1 MASWRHSITL
11 RLSLAFALLATLV
24 FAALGA
30 YLSRSADAHMAEL
43 DAHELF
49 GKLALARHVGSHEPT
64 PAALAARLGD
74 ALIGEHG
81 VLVAVDGEKG
91 PIFNWPDSPLAGQ
104 LAAAAGAAGET
115 PVRLTLAGRDYR
127 VVAGSV
133 QTAWGETARVVVG
146 RDIRHHTDFLDQLQH
161 DFWLALLAATLLT
174 VIVGILIARHG
185 MHPVRAIAQTAGRIS
200 AGQLAA
206 RIPEADV
213 PPELAELVAAFN
225 AMLGRLE
232 ESFQRLSDFSADL
245 AHELR
250 TPIHTLRMQTEVSLA
265 KPRSDDE
272 YRDLLASNLEEY
284 ERLSRMIADMLFLA
298 KAEHGLIVPQLETI
312 RLLDLGRQLF
322 DYYGILAD
330 SQQLVLDG
338 EELTVRG
345 DRLMLQRAIGNLL
358 LNAIQHTPAH
368 GRVAL
373 SVREHEEAALITVSN
388 SGPAIPETALRTIFE
403 RFIRADQSGEGSGLG
418 LAIARSIV
426 LAHGGN
432 IAASSTGQLTE
443 FLLTLPLTDP
453 WPGTG
458 ESNPTKA
465 PQ

>member
-1 MASWRHSITL
+1 MGSWRHSITL

-24 FAALGA
+24 FATLGA
-30 YLSRSADAHMAEL
+30 YLSRSADDHMAEL
-43 DAHELF
+43 DAHELL
-49 GKLALARHVGSHEPT
+49 GKLALARHVGGQEPT

-81 VLVAVDGEKG
+81 VLVAVDGQKG
-91 PIFNWPDSPLAGQ
+91 AIFNWPESPLAGQ
-104 LAAAAGAAGET
+104 LAAAAGAVGET
-115 PVRLTLAGRDYR
+115 PSRLTLAGRDYR
-127 VVAGSV
+127 VVAGSL

-146 RDIRHHTDFLDQLQH
+146 RDIRHHTDFLDQLQR
-161 DFWLALLAATLLT
+161 DFWLALLAAALLT
-174 VIVGILIARHG
+174 VVVGILIARRG
-185 MHPVRAIAQTAGRIS
+185 VHPVRAIALTAGRIS
-200 AGQLAA
+200 AGQLAK
-206 RIPEADV
+206 RIPEANV

-298 KAEHGLIVPQLETI
+298 KAEHGLIVPQREAI
-312 RLLDLGRQLF
+312 PLLDLGRQLF
-322 DYYGILAD
+322 DYYGILAE
-330 SQQLVLDG
+330 SQQLVLEG

-358 LNAIQHTPAH
+358 LNAIQHTTAQ

-373 SVREHEEAALITVSN
+373 SVEKRDGAAVITISN
-388 SGPAIPETALRTIFE
+388 TGPAIPDTALRTIFE

-426 LAHGGN
+426 VAHGGS
-432 IAASSTGQLTE
+432 IAASSSGQRTE
-443 FLLTLPLTDP
+443 FAVILPLAGP
-453 WPGTG
+453 P
-458 ESNPTKA
+458 A
-465 PQ
+465 

>member
-1 MASWRHSITL
+1 MGGWHHSITL

-24 FAALGA
+24 FATLGA
-30 YLSRSADAHMAEL
+30 YLSRAADAHMAEL
-43 DAHELF
+43 DAHELL
-49 GKLALARHVGSHEPT
+49 GKLALFRHVGGQEPT
-64 PAALAARLGD
+64 PAAIAARLGD

-81 VLVAVDGEKG
+81 VLVAVDGENG
-91 PIFNWPDSPLAGQ
+91 AIFNWPDSPLASQ
-104 LAAAAGAAGET
+104 LAAAAGAVGET

-127 VVAGSV
+127 VVAGNS

-146 RDIRHHTDFLDQLQH
+146 RDIRHHTDFLDQLQR
-161 DFWLALLAATLLT
+161 DFWLALLAAALLT
-174 VIVGILIARHG
+174 VVIGILIARRG

-200 AGQLAA
+200 AGQLAQ

-213 PPELAELVAAFN
+213 PPELAELVTAFN

-298 KAEHGLIVPQLETI
+298 KAEHGLIVPQRVAI
-312 RLLDLGRQLF
+312 PLLDLGRQLF
-322 DYYGILAD
+322 DYYGILAEN
-330 SQQLVLDG
+330 QQLVLEG

-358 LNAIQHTPAH
+358 LNAIQHTPAE

-373 SVREHEEAALITVSN
+373 SVRAHDGAAVITVSN
-388 SGPAIPETALRTIFE
+388 TGPAIPEAALRTIFE
-403 RFIRADQSGEGSGLG
+403 RFIRADPAGEGSGLG
-418 LAIARSIV
+418 LAIAKSIV
-426 LAHGGN
+426 VAHGGG
-432 IAASSTGQLTE
+432 IAASSTGEVTE
-443 FLLTLPLTDP
+443 FVITLPGFNGHPHREKGAST
-453 WPGTG
+453 
-458 ESNPTKA
+458 
-465 PQ
+465 

>member
-1 MASWRHSITL
+1 MGSWRHSITL

-30 YLSRSADAHMAEL
+30 YLSRSADEHMAEL
-43 DAHELF
+43 DAHELL

-74 ALIGEHG
+74 ALVGEHG

-91 PIFNWPDSPLAGQ
+91 AIFNWPDSPLVGQ
-104 LAAAAGAAGET
+104 LAAATGAVGET
-115 PVRLTLAGRDYR
+115 PARLTLTGRDYR
-127 VVAGSV
+127 VVAGKL

-146 RDIRHHTDFLDQLQH
+146 RDIRHHTDFLDQLQR
-161 DFWLALLAATLLT
+161 DFWLALLSAALLT
-174 VIVGILIARHG
+174 VVVGILIARHG
-185 MHPVRAIAQTAGRIS
+185 IRPVRAIAQTAGRIS
-200 AGQLAA
+200 AGQLAE

-213 PPELAELVAAFN
+213 PPELAELVTSFN

-298 KAEHGLIVPQLETI
+298 KAEHGLIVPQREAI

-330 SQQLVLDG
+330 SQQLVLEG
-338 EELTVRG
+338 GELTVRG

-373 SVREHEEAALITVSN
+373 SVREHEGAAVITISN
-388 SGPAIPETALRTIFE
+388 TGPAIPEAALRTIFE

-426 LAHGGN
+426 IAHGGN
-432 IAASSTGQLTE
+432 IAAGSSGQLTE
-443 FLLTLPLTDP
+443 FAVTLPLAGP
-453 WPGTG
+453 P
-458 ESNPTKA
+458 A
-465 PQ
+465 

>member
-1 MASWRHSITL
+1 MGHWRHSITL

-43 DAHELF
+43 DAHELL

-115 PVRLTLAGRDYR
+115 PVRLTLVGRDYR
-127 VVAGSV
+127 VVAGNV

-146 RDIRHHTDFLDQLQH
+146 RDIRHHTDFLDQLQR
-161 DFWLALLAATLLT
+161 DFWLALLAAALLT
-174 VIVGILIARHG
+174 VVVGILIARHG
-185 MHPVRAIAQTAGRIS
+185 MRPVRAIAQTAGQIS

-206 RIPEADV
+206 RIPETDV
-213 PPELAELVAAFN
+213 PPELAELVVSFN

-322 DYYGILAD
+322 DYYGILAE
-330 SQQLVLDG
+330 SQQLVLEGD
-338 EELTVRG
+338 ELTVRG

-358 LNAIQHTPAH
+358 LNAIQHTPAE

-373 SVREHEEAALITVSN
+373 SVREHDGAAVITVSN
-388 SGPAIPETALRTIFE
+388 TGPAIPEAALRTIFE
-403 RFIRADQSGEGSGLG
+403 RFIRADQGGEGSGLG

-426 LAHGGN
+426 VAHGGN
-432 IAASSTGQLTE
+432 LTVRSSGEITKFSLTFPVTAAQ
-443 FLLTLPLTDP
+443 
-453 WPGTG
+453 PGIG
-458 ESNPTKA
+458 EP
-465 PQ
+465 

>member
-1 MASWRHSITL
+1 MVTSWRHSITL

-24 FAALGA
+24 FAALGV
-30 YLSRSADAHMAEL
+30 YLGRSADAHMAEL
-43 DAHELF
+43 DAHELL
-49 GKLALARHVGSHEPT
+49 GKLVLVRNVGARESS

-74 ALIGEHG
+74 ALVGEHG
-81 VLVAVDGEKG
+81 VIVAVDGEKG
-91 PIFNWPDSPLAGQ
+91 AIFRWPADGPAARLATATSGV
-104 LAAAAGAAGET
+104 GET
-115 PVRLTLAGRDYR
+115 PVRLALGGRDFR
-127 VVAGSV
+127 IVADTIETG
-133 QTAWGETARVVVG
+133 WGETVRVVVA
-146 RDIRHHTDFLDQLQH
+146 RDIRHHTDFLDELQR
-161 DFWLALLAATLLT
+161 DFWLALAAAALLT
-174 VIVGILIARHG
+174 MIVGIAVARRG
-185 MHPVRAIAQTAGRIS
+185 MQPVRTIAQTAGRIS
-200 AGQLAA
+200 AGQLAE
-206 RIPEADV
+206 RIPEANV

-298 KAEHGLIVPQLETI
+298 KAEHGLIVPQREAI
-312 RLLDLGRQLF
+312 PLLDLGRQLF
-322 DYYGILAD
+322 DYYGILAE
-330 SQQLVLDG
+330 SQQLVLEG

-358 LNAIQHTPAH
+358 LNAIQHTTAQ

-373 SVREHEEAALITVSN
+373 SVEKRDGAAVITISN
-388 SGPAIPETALRTIFE
+388 TGPAIPDTALRTIFE

-426 LAHGGN
+426 VAHGGS
-432 IAASSTGQLTE
+432 IAASSSGQRTE
-443 FLLTLPLTDP
+443 FAVILPLAGP
-453 WPGTG
+453 P
-458 ESNPTKA
+458 A
-465 PQ
+465 

>member
-1 MASWRHSITL
+1 MGNWRHSITL

-30 YLSRSADAHMAEL
+30 YLSRAADDHMAEL
-43 DAHELF
+43 DAHELL
-49 GKLALARHVGSHEPT
+49 GKLALARHVGRQEPT

-81 VLVAVDGEKG
+81 VLVAVDGQKG
-91 PIFNWPDSPLAGQ
+91 AIFNWPESPLAGQ
-104 LAAAAGAAGET
+104 LAAAAGAVGET
-115 PVRLTLAGRDYR
+115 PSRLTLAGRDYR
-127 VVAGSV
+127 VVAGSL

-146 RDIRHHTDFLDQLQH
+146 RDIRHHTDFLDQLQR
-161 DFWLALLAATLLT
+161 DFWLALLAAALLT
-174 VIVGILIARHG
+174 VVVGILIARRG
-185 MHPVRAIAQTAGRIS
+185 VHPVRAIALTAGRIS
-200 AGQLAA
+200 AGQLAK
-206 RIPEADV
+206 RIPEANV

-298 KAEHGLIVPQLETI
+298 KAEHGLIVPQREAI
-312 RLLDLGRQLF
+312 PLLDLGRQLF
-322 DYYGILAD
+322 DYYGILAE
-330 SQQLVLDG
+330 SQQLVLEG

-358 LNAIQHTPAH
+358 LNAIQHTTGAGPRRPVGRKTGWRCSDHYQQHRPGDSRRSAAH
-368 GRVAL
+368 D
-373 SVREHEEAALITVSN
+373 
-388 SGPAIPETALRTIFE
+388 LRTLHPRRPVRRRQRPRAGHRQIHRRRPRWQHRRHFV
-403 RFIRADQSGEGSGLG
+403 RATYRIRRHPAPRRPAGIESGDVTCL
-418 LAIARSIV
+418 R
-426 LAHGGN
+426 
-432 IAASSTGQLTE
+432 
-443 FLLTLPLTDP
+443 
-453 WPGTG
+453 
-458 ESNPTKA
+458 
-465 PQ
+465 